1 MSGEQTRANFLGPL
15 FAVIC
20 SEGASTLTG
29 SECTHDI
36 LWAPLVESVRALAVH
51 VQYADPEPMMA
62 LQRLLFMA
70 LRLSGQVAAGS

>member
-1 MSGEQTRANFLGPL
+1 
-15 FAVIC
+15 
-20 SEGASTLTG
+20 
-29 SECTHDI
+29 
-36 LWAPLVESVRALAVH
+36 VRALAVH